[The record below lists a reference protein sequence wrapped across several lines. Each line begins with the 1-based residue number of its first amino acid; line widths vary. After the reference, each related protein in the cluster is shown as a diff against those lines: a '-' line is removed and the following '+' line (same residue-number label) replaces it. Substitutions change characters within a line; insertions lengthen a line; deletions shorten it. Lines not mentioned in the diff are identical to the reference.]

1 MIEDKNSYKNIF
13 KSTLIFGG
21 VKVFEVL
28 IVLIRVKIVAIL
40 LGPTGIGI
48 QSIFQSTLST
58 LNQFSSL
65 GIFQS
70 AVRDISQSCQK
81 GDITK
86 SQRVI
91 TIVNR
96 WVWLVGLLGG
106 VACLCMSKIISQLT
120 FGNNDYTGQF
130 ILLSLAVLFWSLSSG
145 NIAIMQ
151 GRHQLSYLA
160 RASLIGTSI
169 SLVSTIPFYYFLGYK
184 GIAPALVVG
193 YLSMFIV
200 NSFFVRKNKISKTVK
215 ISLYETFTEG
225 KSIVKLGIILMFGN
239 VLMTL
244 FSFLTNAFISNFG
257 NIQDVGLFQA
267 AFTITYGNMVILIA
281 IMTADYYPRLAA
293 VNDNIDKVNLIVNQ
307 QTELLLL
314 IIAPITIFLII
325 ITPIAVNV
333 LYSSEFISIIPM
345 IRWMSIALIFRI
357 VWHSLSYVILAKGDK
372 KTYFIYDALLGNG
385 LNFMLNIG
393 AYYLWG
399 LQGLGF
405 SFVVGSISMSIILV
419 CVTNLKYQ
427 FKYKRR
433 FFLLLSL
440 FLFLCMISYFSLY
453 FYPNYKGYIFCLLSL
468 LITCFISFYILNKE
482 LGLILIVKNKFGRK

>member
-184 GIAPALVVG
+184 DRKSVV
-193 YLSMFIV
+193 
-200 NSFFVRKNKISKTVK
+200 
-215 ISLYETFTEG
+215 
-225 KSIVKLGIILMFGN
+225 
-239 VLMTL
+239 
-244 FSFLTNAFISNFG
+244 
-257 NIQDVGLFQA
+257 
-267 AFTITYGNMVILIA
+267 
-281 IMTADYYPRLAA
+281 
-293 VNDNIDKVNLIVNQ
+293 
-307 QTELLLL
+307 
-314 IIAPITIFLII
+314 
-325 ITPIAVNV
+325 
-333 LYSSEFISIIPM
+333 
-345 IRWMSIALIFRI
+345 
-357 VWHSLSYVILAKGDK
+357 
-372 KTYFIYDALLGNG
+372 
-385 LNFMLNIG
+385 
-393 AYYLWG
+393 
-399 LQGLGF
+399 
-405 SFVVGSISMSIILV
+405 
-419 CVTNLKYQ
+419 
-427 FKYKRR
+427 
-433 FFLLLSL
+433 
-440 FLFLCMISYFSLY
+440 
-453 FYPNYKGYIFCLLSL
+453 
-468 LITCFISFYILNKE
+468 
-482 LGLILIVKNKFGRK
+482 